1 MGTGTGRGVRICF
14 GGGGRATFRSVVTQ
28 VADDVKLSAIGGETH
43 TVEEW
48 LTTFQLLTV
57 VLDPYTAESGWL
69 FKTATKIL
77 SHFQGS
83 DCRVA
88 WTITADE
95 ADTRRFLGPWAD
107 RFLTFADPKREFVA
121 GLGIERLPALVYVR
135 QDLSVI
141 GQAEGWNPAEWEHI
155 LQLAAKVNS
164 WSYPQL
170 GVSGEP
176 GPYAGSPAKG

>member
-1 MGTGTGRGVRICF
+1 
-14 GGGGRATFRSVVTQ
+14 VVTQ

-57 VLDPYTAESGWL
+57 VLDPYTPESGWL
-69 FKTATKIL
+69 FKAATKIL
-77 SHFQGS
+77 SHFQGA

-95 ADTRRFLGPWAD
+95 ADTRRFLGPWAEE
-107 RFLTFADPKREFVA
+107 FLTFADPKREFVA
-121 GLGIERLPALVYVR
+121 ALGIERLPALVYVR
-135 QDLSVI
+135 QDLAVI
-141 GQAEGWNPAEWEHI
+141 GQAEGWDPAEWEHI
-155 LQLAAKVNS
+155 LQLVAKVNS